1 MVSDAGALKIITME
15 EAAALGRLA
24 LAVTAF
30 TFYLVQSP
38 MNLTPPAEFI
48 RRASAWTCPHDEI
61 GRWNE
66 LCKKPTLFDAAASSW
81 QFFRLNPNLHAATQW
96 MLQVRRYNFFGR
108 ATSACVKHHA
118 SLKANF

>member
-1 MVSDAGALKIITME
+1 MISDAGALKIITME

-48 RRASAWTCPHDEI
+48 TKSICLDLPSRRDRPLE
-61 GRWNE
+61 
-66 LCKKPTLFDAAASSW
+66 
-81 QFFRLNPNLHAATQW
+81 
-96 MLQVRRYNFFGR
+96 
-108 ATSACVKHHA
+108 
-118 SLKANF
+118 